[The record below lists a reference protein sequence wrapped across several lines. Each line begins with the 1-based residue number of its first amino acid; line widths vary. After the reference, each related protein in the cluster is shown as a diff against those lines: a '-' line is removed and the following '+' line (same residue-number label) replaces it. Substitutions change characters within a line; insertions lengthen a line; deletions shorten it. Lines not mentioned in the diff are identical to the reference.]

1 LEGCPA
7 VGFEPFPP
15 GSKRDKS
22 RISPL
27 EPLDFSRGFQYY
39 CRMKIPRIALSLSLA
54 MRKLITAWTP
64 LVLCLA
70 VPSII
75 VAQPTNRVQLLG
87 HLFIDHG
94 VMNGN
99 YYSNCWGYTDPSGR
113 EYALMGAISGLSIVD
128 ITEPDSL
135 REVAFVPGIRS
146 TWREIKTH
154 SHYAYVVT
162 DVYTTPD
169 SLLGTTIVDL
179 SGLPDSVRL
188 VRRWVY
194 TSGSFNTKLAHTIS
208 IHDGY
213 LYLNGCANWPPGAV
227 LIFSLA
233 DPENPTYVGSWGTE
247 YIHDSM
253 VRNDTMFA
261 AAIYSPGGLNI
272 VDVTDKSNP
281 RFITK
286 ITYPGAGTHNAWTTE
301 DGRYVV
307 TTDEIGTTEK
317 NLKIWD
323 IRNLP
328 LYAQAATFTVDPT
341 ATVHNVH
348 IKGRYAYVAWYTA
361 GAHVVDLADP
371 TQPVYVGG
379 YDTFLPTPT
388 SPYQGCWGVFPYYNS
403 NKFIAS
409 DRQSGLY
416 VFALDTST
424 TGIENFRREIPSS
437 VELLQNYPNP
447 FNPSTTIRFSLPQRE
462 HVTLK
467 LFDVLG
473 REIVTLVDEELNAG
487 EHTVVLDAKSLA
499 SGVYFYQLRAAGFIQ
514 TKKMLIIK

>member
-1 LEGCPA
+1 MKK
-7 VGFEPFPP
+7 
-15 GSKRDKS
+15 SIDKFG
-22 RISPL
+22 L
-27 EPLDFSRGFQYY
+27 FF
-39 CRMKIPRIALSLSLA
+39 
-54 MRKLITAWTP
+54 
-64 LVLCLA
+64 LCF
-70 VPSII
+70 VSPSI
-75 VAQPTNRVQLLG
+75 VLAQTTNRVQLLG
-87 HLFIDHG
+87 HLFVDHG
-94 VMNGN
+94 VLNGN

-113 EYALMGAISGLSIVD
+113 EYALMGAISGLSIVE
-128 ITEPDSL
+128 ITNPDSL

-162 DVYTTPD
+162 DVYSTPD

-188 VRRWVY
+188 VRRWVHA
-194 TSGSFNTKLAHTIS
+194 SGSRNTKLAHTIS

-213 LYLNGCANWPPGAV
+213 LYLNGCANWPPRAV

-233 DPENPTYVGSWGTE
+233 DPENPTYVGAWGTE

-272 VDVTDKSNP
+272 VDVTNKSNP

-286 ITYPGAGTHNAWTTE
+286 ITYDGAGTHNAWTTE
-301 DGRYVV
+301 DGHYVV

-317 NLKIWD
+317 DLKIWD

-328 LYAQAATFTVDPT
+328 SYSRVSNFTVDPT

-348 IKGRYAYVAWYTA
+348 IKGRYAYVSWYTA
-361 GAHVVDLADP
+361 GAHVVDLSNPA
-371 TQPVYVGG
+371 QPVHAGG

-388 SPYQGCWGVFPYYNS
+388 SPYQGCWGVFPYYNT
-403 NKFIAS
+403 NKFIAC

-424 TGIENFRREIPSS
+424 TAIQNFDRRIPSAL
-437 VELLQNYPNP
+437 ELLQNYPNP
-447 FNPSTTIRFSLPQRE
+447 FNLSTRLAFRIPKSAF
-462 HVTLK
+462 VTLK
-467 LFDVLG
+467 VFDVLG
-473 REIVTLVDEELNAG
+473 REVA
-487 EHTVVLDAKSLA
+487 TVVHEEMQPGTYEVTWDASDVP
-499 SGVYFYQLRAAGFIQ
+499 SGVYFYRLISGPFVE
-514 TKKMLIIK
+514 TKKLIVLK

>member
-1 LEGCPA
+1 
-7 VGFEPFPP
+7 
-15 GSKRDKS
+15 
-22 RISPL
+22 
-27 EPLDFSRGFQYY
+27 
-39 CRMKIPRIALSLSLA
+39 
-54 MRKLITAWTP
+54 MRKLITAYTP
-64 LVLCLA
+64 FLLYVLSH
-70 VPSII
+70 SII
-75 VAQPTNRVQLLG
+75 LAQTTNRVQLLG
-87 HLFIDHG
+87 HLFVDHG
-94 VMNGN
+94 ILNGN

-128 ITEPDSL
+128 ITNPDSL

-146 TWREIKTH
+146 TWREIKTY

-162 DVYTTPD
+162 DVYTSPD

-188 VRRWVY
+188 VRRWVH
-194 TSGSFNTKLAHTIS
+194 TSGTYNTKLAHTIS
-208 IHDGY
+208 IHGGY
-213 LYLNGCANWPPGAV
+213 LYLNGCANWPPSSV

-233 DPENPTYVGSWGTE
+233 DPENPTYVGAWGSE

-261 AAIYSPGGLNI
+261 AAIYTPGGLNI
-272 VDVTDKSNP
+272 VDVRNKTNP
-281 RFITK
+281 VFITK

-323 IRNLP
+323 ISNLP
-328 LYAQAATFTVDPT
+328 SYSQVATFTVDPT

-361 GAHVVDLADP
+361 GAHVVDLSNPA
-371 TQPVYVGG
+371 QPVYAGG

-403 NKFIAS
+403 NKFIAC

-416 VFALDTST
+416 VFALDTT
-424 TGIENFRREIPSS
+424 TTCVRNLTGEIPPSFA
-437 VELLQNYPNP
+437 LQQNYPNP
-447 FNPSTTIRFSLPQRE
+447 FNPRTTIRFSIPDSRFT
-462 HVTLK
+462 HLK
-467 LFDVLG
+467 VYNLLG
-473 REIVTLVDEELNAG
+473 EEVATLV
-487 EHTVVLDAKSLA
+487 
-499 SGVYFYQLRAAGFIQ
+499 SGVLSPGRYQVRWDAPNMPSGIYFYHLTAGDFSE
-514 TKKMLIIK
+514 TKRMVLVK